1 MGVTNFQKR
10 NSFYLKIIS
19 LLSTVRWKNIL
30 VTVFAQYLAFL
41 FAFNT
46 KDDFWDS
53 LVETKV
59 HLIIAATAFILAGGY
74 IINNFYDLEKDLINR
89 PHRTRFQNLISDGFK
104 LKFYLVL
111 NTIGLL
117 IAFIAS
123 WRIFIF
129 FLIYG
134 FLLWFYSH
142 KLSKIVFVREMT
154 ACFLSVLAFFSL
166 ALYFKM
172 IVMSFVLYGA
182 SLFFALFARE
192 LYKDIIWLKGDVV
205 NGYQSIASMKGIQ
218 FSKLLFQIILISSI
232 LIDLCFNLYMPK
244 EELLYMMATMGVVK
258 IGLIFLIS
266 INTQPIHRIMQ
277 LLIMLYILGI
287 IWL

>member
-46 KDDFWDS
+46 KDDLWNS

-59 HLIIAATAFILAGGY
+59 HLIIAATGFILAGGY
-74 IINNFYDLEKDLINR
+74 IINNFYDLEKDIINR

-172 IVMSFVLYGA
+172 VAMSFVLYGA

-205 NGYQSIASMKGIQ
+205 NGYQSIASIKGIQ

-232 LIDLCFNLYMPK
+232 LIDLCFNFYMPK

>member
-10 NSFYLKIIS
+10 NSFYLKIIA

-46 KDDFWDS
+46 KDDLWNS

-74 IINNFYDLEKDLINR
+74 IINNFYDLEKDIINR

-123 WRIFIF
+123 WRILIF

-172 IVMSFVLYGA
+172 VAMSFVLYGA

-205 NGYQSIASMKGIQ
+205 NGYQSIASIKGIQ

-232 LIDLCFNLYMPK
+232 LIDLCFNFYMPK

-277 LLIMLYILGI
+277 LLIMLYILGV

>member
-1 MGVTNFQKR
+1 MVTNFQKR

-46 KDDFWDS
+46 KDDFWNS

-172 IVMSFVLYGA
+172 VVMSFVLYGA

-205 NGYQSIASMKGIQ
+205 NGYQSIASIKGIQ

-232 LIDLCFNLYMPK
+232 LIDLCFNFYMPK
-244 EELLYMMATMGVVK
+244 EELLYMMGTMGVVK

>member
-1 MGVTNFQKR
+1 MVTNFQNR
-10 NSFYLKIIS
+10 NSFYLKIIA

-30 VTVFAQYLAFL
+30 VTILAQYLAFL

-46 KDDFWDS
+46 KTELWS
-53 LVETKV
+53 SIIEINV
-59 HLIIAATAFILAGGY
+59 HLIIVSTAFILAGGY

-89 PHRTRFQNLISDGFK
+89 PYRTRFQNLISDGFK

-111 NTIGLL
+111 NLLGLL

-123 WRIFIF
+123 WRIFVF
-129 FLIYG
+129 FLVYG

-142 KLSKIVFVREMT
+142 KLSKIVFVRELT
-154 ACFLSVLAFFSL
+154 ACFLTVLAFFSL

-172 IVMSFVLYGA
+172 ITASFLIYGA

-205 NGYQSIASMKGIQ
+205 NGYQSIASIKGIQ
-218 FSKLLFQIILISSI
+218 FSKSLFQIILMSSI
-232 LIDLCFNLYMPK
+232 LIDLCFNFYMPK
-244 EELLYMMATMGVVK
+244 EELLYMMATMGVIK
-258 IGLIFLIS
+258 IGLIFLIG

-277 LLIMLYILGI
+277 LLILLYIIGI

>member
-10 NSFYLKIIS
+10 NSFYLKIIA

-46 KDDFWDS
+46 KDDFWNS

-123 WRIFIF
+123 WRILIF

>member
-1 MGVTNFQKR
+1 VGTNFQKR
-10 NSFYLKIIS
+10 NSFNLKFIA

-30 VTVFAQYLAFL
+30 VTVIAQYLSFL

-46 KDDFWDS
+46 KDALWYS
-53 LVETKV
+53 LIEFNV

-89 PHRTRFQNLISDGFK
+89 PHRTRFQNLISDAFK
-104 LKFYLVL
+104 LKFYFLL

-142 KLSKIVFVREMT
+142 KLSKIVFVRELS
-154 ACFLSVLAFFSL
+154 ACFLTVLAFFSL
-166 ALYFKM
+166 ALYYKM
-172 IVMSFVLYGA
+172 ITMSFIMYGA
-182 SLFFALFARE
+182 SLFFVLFARE
-192 LYKDIIWLKGDVV
+192 LYKDIIWLKGDVI
-205 NGYQSIASMKGIQ
+205 NGYESIASTRGVH
-218 FSKLLFQIILISSI
+218 FSKLLIQIILISSI
-232 LIDLCFNLYMPK
+232 IIDFFFNFYMPK
-244 EELLYMMATMGVVK
+244 SQLLLIMVIIGILK
-258 IGLIFLIS
+258 IGLIFLIRMN
-266 INTQPIHRIMQ
+266 IKPIHRLTQ
-277 LLIMLYILGI
+277 LLILFYIIGI

>member
-10 NSFYLKIIS
+10 NSFYLKIIA

-46 KDDFWDS
+46 KDDLWNS

-74 IINNFYDLEKDLINR
+74 IINNFYDLEKDIINR

-123 WRIFIF
+123 WRILIF

-205 NGYQSIASMKGIQ
+205 NGYQSIASIKGIQ

-232 LIDLCFNLYMPK
+232 LIDLCFNFYMPK

>member
-10 NSFYLKIIS
+10 NSFYLKIIA

-46 KDDFWDS
+46 KDDLWNS
-53 LVETKV
+53 LVETNV

-74 IINNFYDLEKDLINR
+74 IINNFYDLEKDIINR

-172 IVMSFVLYGA
+172 VMMSFVLYGT

-205 NGYQSIASMKGIQ
+205 NGYQSIASTKGIK

-232 LIDLCFNLYMPK
+232 LIDLCFNFYMPK
-244 EELLYMMATMGVVK
+244 EELLYMMATMGVIK

>member
-10 NSFYLKIIS
+10 NSFYLKIIA

-46 KDDFWDS
+46 KDDFWNS

>member
-1 MGVTNFQKR
+1 MGVANFQKR
-10 NSFYLKIIS
+10 NSFYLKIIA

-46 KDDFWDS
+46 KDDFWNS

-172 IVMSFVLYGA
+172 VVMSFVLYGA

>member
-1 MGVTNFQKR
+1 MGTNFQKR
-10 NSFYLKIIS
+10 NSFNLKFIA

-30 VTVFAQYLAFL
+30 VTVIAQYLSFL

-46 KDDFWDS
+46 KDALWYS
-53 LVETKV
+53 LIEFNV

-89 PHRTRFQNLISDGFK
+89 PHRTRFQNLISDAFK
-104 LKFYLVL
+104 LKFYFLL

-142 KLSKIVFVREMT
+142 KLSKIVFVRELS
-154 ACFLSVLAFFSL
+154 ACFLTVLAFFSL
-166 ALYFKM
+166 ALYYKM
-172 IVMSFVLYGA
+172 ITMSFIMYGA
-182 SLFFALFARE
+182 SLFFILFARE
-192 LYKDIIWLKGDVV
+192 LYKDIIWLKGDVI
-205 NGYQSIASMKGIQ
+205 NGYESIASTRGVH
-218 FSKLLFQIILISSI
+218 FSKLLIQIILISSI
-232 LIDLCFNLYMPK
+232 IIDLFFNFYMSK
-244 EELLYMMATMGVVK
+244 SELLLIMAIIGILK
-258 IGLIFLIS
+258 IGLIFLIRMN
-266 INTQPIHRIMQ
+266 IKPIHRLTQ
-277 LLIMLYILGI
+277 LLILFYIIGI

>member
-46 KDDFWDS
+46 KDDLWNS

-74 IINNFYDLEKDLINR
+74 IINNFYDLEKDIINR

-172 IVMSFVLYGA
+172 VAMSFVLYGA

-205 NGYQSIASMKGIQ
+205 NGYQSIASIKGIQ

-232 LIDLCFNLYMPK
+232 LIDLCFNFYMPK

>member
-10 NSFYLKIIS
+10 NSFYLKIIA

-172 IVMSFVLYGA
+172 VVMSFVLYGA

-205 NGYQSIASMKGIQ
+205 NGYQSIASIKGIQ

-232 LIDLCFNLYMPK
+232 LIDLCFNFYMPK

>member
-46 KDDFWDS
+46 KDDLWNS

-74 IINNFYDLEKDLINR
+74 IINNFYDLEKDIINR

-172 IVMSFVLYGA
+172 VVMSFVLYGA

-205 NGYQSIASMKGIQ
+205 NGYQSIASIKGIQ

>member
-1 MGVTNFQKR
+1 LGVTNFQKR
-10 NSFYLKIIS
+10 NSFYLKIIA

-46 KDDFWDS
+46 KDDLWNS

-205 NGYQSIASMKGIQ
+205 NGYQSIASIKGIQ

-232 LIDLCFNLYMPK
+232 LIDLCFNFYMPK

>member
-10 NSFYLKIIS
+10 NSFYLKIIA

-46 KDDFWDS
+46 KDDFWNS

-123 WRIFIF
+123 WRILIF

-172 IVMSFVLYGA
+172 VVMSFVLYGA

-205 NGYQSIASMKGIQ
+205 NGYQSIASIKGIQ

>member
-1 MGVTNFQKR
+1 MGTNFQKR
-10 NSFYLKIIS
+10 NSFNLKFIA

-30 VTVFAQYLAFL
+30 VTVIAQYLSFL

-46 KDDFWDS
+46 KDALWYS
-53 LVETKV
+53 LIEFNV

-89 PHRTRFQNLISDGFK
+89 PHRTRFQNLISDAFK
-104 LKFYLVL
+104 LKFYFLL

-142 KLSKIVFVREMT
+142 KLSKIVFVRELS
-154 ACFLSVLAFFSL
+154 ACFLTVLAFFSL
-166 ALYFKM
+166 ALYYKM
-172 IVMSFVLYGA
+172 ITMSFIMYGA
-182 SLFFALFARE
+182 SLFFVLFARE
-192 LYKDIIWLKGDVV
+192 LYKDIIWLKGDVI
-205 NGYQSIASMKGIQ
+205 NGYESIASTRGVH
-218 FSKLLFQIILISSI
+218 FSKLLIQIILISSI
-232 LIDLCFNLYMPK
+232 IIDLFFNFYMSK
-244 EELLYMMATMGVVK
+244 SELLLIMAIIGILK
-258 IGLIFLIS
+258 IGLIFLIRMN
-266 INTQPIHRIMQ
+266 IKPIHRLTQ
-277 LLIMLYILGI
+277 LLILFYIIGI

>member
-10 NSFYLKIIS
+10 NSFYLKIIA

-46 KDDFWDS
+46 KDDLWNS

-74 IINNFYDLEKDLINR
+74 IINNFYDLEKDIINR

-172 IVMSFVLYGA
+172 VAMSFVLYGA

-205 NGYQSIASMKGIQ
+205 NGYQSIASIKGIQ

-232 LIDLCFNLYMPK
+232 LIDFCFNFYMPK

>member
-10 NSFYLKIIS
+10 NSFYLKIIA

-46 KDDFWDS
+46 KDDLWNS

-74 IINNFYDLEKDLINR
+74 IINNFYDLEKDIINR

-172 IVMSFVLYGA
+172 VAMSFVLYGA

-205 NGYQSIASMKGIQ
+205 NGYQSIASIKGIQ

-232 LIDLCFNLYMPK
+232 LIDLCFNFYMPK

>member
-30 VTVFAQYLAFL
+30 VTVFSQYLAFL

-46 KDDFWDS
+46 KDDLWNS

-59 HLIIAATAFILAGGY
+59 HLIIAATGFILAGGY
-74 IINNFYDLEKDLINR
+74 IINNFYDLEKDIINR

-172 IVMSFVLYGA
+172 VAMSFVLYGA

-205 NGYQSIASMKGIQ
+205 NGYQSIASIKGIQ

-232 LIDLCFNLYMPK
+232 LIDLCFNFYMPK

-266 INTQPIHRIMQ
+266 INTKPIHRIMQ

>member
-1 MGVTNFQKR
+1 LGVTNFQKR
-10 NSFYLKIIS
+10 NSFYLKIIA

-46 KDDFWDS
+46 KDDLWNS

-74 IINNFYDLEKDLINR
+74 IINNFYDLEKDIINR

-123 WRIFIF
+123 WRILIF

-172 IVMSFVLYGA
+172 VAMSFVLYGA

-205 NGYQSIASMKGIQ
+205 NGYQSIASIKGIQ

-232 LIDLCFNLYMPK
+232 LIDLCFNFYMPK

>member
-10 NSFYLKIIS
+10 NSFYLKIIA

-46 KDDFWDS
+46 KDDLWSS

-74 IINNFYDLEKDLINR
+74 IINNFYDLEKDIINR

-154 ACFLSVLAFFSL
+154 ACFLLVLAFFSL

-172 IVMSFVLYGA
+172 VAMSFVLYGA

-205 NGYQSIASMKGIQ
+205 NGYQSIASIKGIQ

-232 LIDLCFNLYMPK
+232 LIDLCFNFYMPK

>member
-10 NSFYLKIIS
+10 NSFYLKIIA

-30 VTVFAQYLAFL
+30 ATVFAQYIAFL

-46 KDDFWDS
+46 KDDLWNS

-74 IINNFYDLEKDLINR
+74 IINNFYDLEKDIINR

-172 IVMSFVLYGA
+172 VAMSFVLYGA

-205 NGYQSIASMKGIQ
+205 NGYQSIASIKGIQ

-232 LIDLCFNLYMPK
+232 LIDLCFNFYLPK
-244 EELLYMMATMGVVK
+244 EELLYMMATMGVIK
-258 IGLIFLIS
+258 IGLIFLIG
-266 INTQPIHRIMQ
+266 INTQPIHRIIQ